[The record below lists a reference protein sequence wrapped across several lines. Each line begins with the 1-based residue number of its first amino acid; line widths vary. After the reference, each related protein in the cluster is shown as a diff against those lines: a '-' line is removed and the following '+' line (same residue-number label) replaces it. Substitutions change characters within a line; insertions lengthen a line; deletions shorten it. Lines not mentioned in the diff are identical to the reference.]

1 MHSSIPVLVTGAG
14 SIMGMGV
21 IRSLRRSYLPSKI
34 IAVDMD
40 PFASGLY
47 LSDYAYLVPPVND
60 AHYFPQIRD
69 IVKRHAIQAIFVGSG
84 SEVNAYATY
93 EGPALGCI
101 VFVSSGD
108 TVAMAQDK
116 WLTYRFLNELG
127 FPCPKST
134 VDLSVNEVE
143 SFVASVGFPLILK
156 PRLGKGSSG
165 LIVARSREELSA
177 ALPNCSGYILQ
188 EYVGSDDT
196 EYSVGTLSDETGS
209 CFGVIPLQRYLSR
222 GMTSI
227 AVAVHNPSIER
238 LCAQVTESLRCFGPC
253 NIQLRLHYDTPT
265 IFEINCRF
273 SSSTVLRTQFEF
285 NEPELL
291 LRRCVLGENVVGTFR
306 DGLALR
312 FEHEVMVPLDDYNTL
327 KEVGQMGSPRGD
339 VRPV

>member
-1 MHSSIPVLVTGAG
+1 
-14 SIMGMGV
+14 MGLGI
-21 IRSLRRSYLPSKI
+21 IRSLRRSNIPSKI

-47 LSDYAYLVPPVND
+47 LSDHAYLVPPVND
-60 AHYFPQIRD
+60 AYYFPQIGD

-84 SEVNAYATY
+84 SEVNAYAICK
-93 EGPALGCI
+93 ALPHGCI

-108 TVAMAQDK
+108 TVAIAEDK
-116 WLTYRFLNELG
+116 WLTYRFLSGLG
-127 FPCPKST
+127 FPCPQST
-134 VDLSVNEVE
+134 ANLSVDEVE
-143 SFVASVGFPLILK
+143 RFVASVGFPLILK
-156 PRLGKGSSG
+156 PRLGKGSIG
-165 LIVARSREELSA
+165 LIIARSHEELLA
-177 ALPNCSGYILQ
+177 ALPNCSGYVLQ
-188 EYVGSDDT
+188 EYVGSNDT
-196 EYSVGTLSDETGS
+196 EYTVGTLSDENGS
-209 CFGVIPLQRYLSR
+209 CFGVIPLRRYLSR

-227 AVAVHNPSIER
+227 AVAVHDSKIEQ

-253 NIQLRLHYDTPT
+253 NIQLRLHDDTPM
-265 IFEINCRF
+265 IFEVNCRF

-291 LRRCVLGENVVGTFR
+291 VRRCVLGENVVGTFR

-327 KEVGQMGSPRGD
+327 KEVGQLGSPRGN